1 MENVSVSNQQPI
13 NEYDNETW
21 CENDVTSYGIIKYGG
36 LSKSLSPD
44 YDEITPNDVLVI

>member
-1 MENVSVSNQQPI
+1 EISITVFVSKFSI
-13 NEYDNETW
+13 LFL
-21 CENDVTSYGIIKYGG
+21 SYGIIKYGG